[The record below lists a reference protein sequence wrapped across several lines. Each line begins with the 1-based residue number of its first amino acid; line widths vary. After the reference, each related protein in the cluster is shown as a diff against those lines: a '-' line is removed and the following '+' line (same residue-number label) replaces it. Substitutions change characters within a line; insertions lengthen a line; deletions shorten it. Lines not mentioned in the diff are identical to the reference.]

1 MSRTCS
7 KYMEPVETKTSLN
20 MPAEILA
27 TLVEISEEINSSL
40 DLDEVL
46 QKTATLVKRLV
57 DYEIFGVMLLDE
69 STQRLYHRFTIGY
82 GEQASKD
89 WQIPLG
95 QGITGTAA
103 ATGRAVRV
111 ADVREDPRYIN
122 IIDSVRSELVV
133 PLIVKGQSIG
143 VLDIQRTRVDYF
155 TRHQP
160 HFLPWMAT
168 RLAGAIETA
177 RLFKR
182 VRSQADTLLVL
193 N

>member
-1 MSRTCS
+1 MD
-7 KYMEPVETKTSLN
+7 PVQAKSPLG

-46 QKTATLVKRLV
+46 KKTATLVKRLV

-89 WQIPLG
+89 WLIPLG
-95 QGITGTAA
+95 QGITGTA

-122 IIDSVRSELVV
+122 IIDSVRSELAV
-133 PLIVKGQSIG
+133 PLVVKGQSIG
-143 VLDIQRTRVDYF
+143 VLDIQSTQVDYF
-155 TRHQP
+155 NRDQQSVLT
-160 HFLPWMAT
+160 LMAS
-168 RLAGAIETA
+168 RLAVAIENA
-177 RLFKR
+177 R
-182 VRSQADTLLVL
+182 
-193 N
+193 

>member
-1 MSRTCS
+1 MD
-7 KYMEPVETKTSLN
+7 PVQAKSPLD

-46 QKTATLVKRLV
+46 KKTATLVKRLV

-89 WQIPLG
+89 WLIPLG

-133 PLIVKGQSIG
+133 PLVVKGQSIG
-143 VLDIQRTRVDYF
+143 VLDIQSTQVDYF
-155 TRHQP
+155 TRDQQSV
-160 HFLPWMAT
+160 LTLMAS
-168 RLAGAIETA
+168 RLAVAIENA
-177 RLFKR
+177 RLFER
-182 VRSQADTLLVL
+182 VRFWF
-193 N
+193 

>member
-1 MSRTCS
+1 MD
-7 KYMEPVETKTSLN
+7 PVQAKSPLN

-46 QKTATLVKRLV
+46 RKTATLVKRLV
-57 DYEIFGVMLLDE
+57 DYEIFGVMLLEE

-103 ATGRAVRV
+103 ATRRAARAAGVR
-111 ADVREDPRYIN
+111 AAPRCTN
-122 IIDSVRSELVV
+122 
-133 PLIVKGQSIG
+133 
-143 VLDIQRTRVDYF
+143 
-155 TRHQP
+155 
-160 HFLPWMAT
+160 M
-168 RLAGAIETA
+168 LAS
-177 RLFKR
+177 RP
-182 VRSQADTLLVL
+182 
-193 N
+193 

>member
-1 MSRTCS
+1 
-7 KYMEPVETKTSLN
+7 

-46 QKTATLVKRLV
+46 RKTATLVKRLV
-57 DYEIFGVMLLDE
+57 DYEMFGVMLLDE
-69 STQRLYHRFTIGY
+69 STRRLYHRFTIGY

-103 ATGRAVRV
+103 ASGRAVRV

-122 IIDSVRSELVV
+122 IIDSVRSELAV

-143 VLDIQRTRVDYF
+143 VLDIQSTQVDYF
-155 TRHQP
+155 TRDQQSVLTLMASRRAPVRACPQP
-160 HFLPWMAT
+160 GRHTPGPQ
-168 RLAGAIETA
+168 RSGA
-177 RLFKR
+177 RGQFHSR
-182 VRSQADTLLVL
+182 R
-193 N
+193 